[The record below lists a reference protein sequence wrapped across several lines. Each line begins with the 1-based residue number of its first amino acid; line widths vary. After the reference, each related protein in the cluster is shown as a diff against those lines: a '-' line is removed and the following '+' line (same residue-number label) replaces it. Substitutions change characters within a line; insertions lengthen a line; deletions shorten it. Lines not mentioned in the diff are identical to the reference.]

1 MTMLP
6 IMVNIRNKKVIVI
19 GGGKIATKRIE
30 SLLRFQPNITVVSP
44 VLEVRL
50 HDLVKSDVIKHI
62 ARSFHKSDVQGTFLV
77 IAATDDTAVNQR
89 VKESCQTNQLI
100 NIVDDP
106 ANSSFHFP
114 AIYEKNEITI
124 AVTTSGISPML
135 AKNLRDE
142 FAAIVDGMDP
152 EYLLFLKEVR
162 HLVKEGQFTKE
173 QKRILLKECLEEW
186 YHSNS
191 IQRSI
196 FMDKILDLYYHP
208 QKNKR

>member
-1 MTMLP
+1 
-6 IMVNIRNKKVIVI
+6 MVNIRDKKVVVI
-19 GGGKIATKRIE
+19 GGGKIAAKRIE

-44 VLEVRL
+44 VLEERL
-50 HDLVKSDVIKHI
+50 HAFVESGVIKYI
-62 ARSFHKSDVQGTFLV
+62 ARFFQISDVQGALLV
-77 IAATDDTAVNQR
+77 IAATNDAAVNQL
-89 VKESCQTNQLI
+89 VKENSHPYQLI

-135 AKNLRDE
+135 AKNLRDD

-173 QKRILLKECLEEW
+173 QKRILLKECLEEC

-196 FMDKILDLYYHP
+196 FMEKILDLYYHR

>member
-1 MTMLP
+1 
-6 IMVNIRNKKVIVI
+6 MVVI
-19 GGGKIATKRIE
+19 GGGKIAAKRIE

-44 VLEVRL
+44 VLEERL
-50 HDLVKSDVIKHI
+50 HAFVESGVIKYI
-62 ARSFHKSDVQGTFLV
+62 ARFFQISDVQGALLV
-77 IAATDDTAVNQR
+77 IAATNDAAVNQL
-89 VKESCQTNQLI
+89 VKENSHPYQLI

-135 AKNLRDE
+135 AKNLRDD

-173 QKRILLKECLEEW
+173 QKRILLKECLEEC

-196 FMDKILDLYYHP
+196 FMEKILDLYYHR

>member
-1 MTMLP
+1 MFPM
-6 IMVNIRNKKVIVI
+6 MVNIRDKKVVVI
-19 GGGKIATKRIE
+19 GGGKIAAKRIE

-44 VLEVRL
+44 VLEERL
-50 HDLVKSDVIKHI
+50 HAFVESGVIKYI
-62 ARSFHKSDVQGTFLV
+62 ARFFQISDVQGALLV
-77 IAATDDTAVNQR
+77 IAATNDAAVNQL
-89 VKESCQTNQLI
+89 VKENSHPYQLI

-135 AKNLRDE
+135 AKNLRDD

-173 QKRILLKECLEEW
+173 QKRILLKECLEEC

-196 FMDKILDLYYHP
+196 FMEKILDLYYHR